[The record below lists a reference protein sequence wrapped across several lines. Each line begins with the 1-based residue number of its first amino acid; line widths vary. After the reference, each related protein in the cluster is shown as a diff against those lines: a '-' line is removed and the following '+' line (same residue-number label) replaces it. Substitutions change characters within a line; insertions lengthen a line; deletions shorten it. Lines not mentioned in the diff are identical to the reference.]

1 MPVCLGVLCVPS
13 SSIRVSA
20 SYVMLRAYFYRSSLT
35 VAQSPSLITLQRSLP
50 RSPHHLLA
58 LSLCL
63 TLSLHNISSVLFFP
77 FLKFI
82 FVVCNT
88 RSRSLSLSLSFS
100 LSLRHQLLR
109 QLSQPVAPV
118 WRLCVS
124 ILPHQPLLGP

>member
-35 VAQSPSLITLQRSLP
+35 VAQSPALITLQRSLP

-63 TLSLHNISSVLFFP
+63 ALSLHHISSVLFFP

-88 RSRSLSLSLSFS
+88 RSRSPPPALTPTLSTSGTSLE
-100 LSLRHQLLR
+100 
-109 QLSQPVAPV
+109 VV
-118 WRLCVS
+118 CVYTATPT
-124 ILPHQPLLGP
+124 ITGAIIIVTEPI